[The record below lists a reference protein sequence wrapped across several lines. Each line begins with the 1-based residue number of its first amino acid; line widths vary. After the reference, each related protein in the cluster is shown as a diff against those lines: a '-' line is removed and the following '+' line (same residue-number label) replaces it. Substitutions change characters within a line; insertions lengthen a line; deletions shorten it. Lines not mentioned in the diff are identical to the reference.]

1 MGYQNAPLVMEA
13 HVGTR
18 RTLAIMGAATA
29 ALALGAASAP
39 SAHAVEENRVS
50 EEYMIHQSGR
60 VSWSVTI
67 DDYQQALTQEQCE
80 ELGTSAQTVFSTN
93 EEASISFTRS
103 SGSRAK
109 NRCEASLR
117 VELTK
122 TPLMQAAGTTTTLT
136 LKTAIPDSVMT
147 AVGMTARKVR
157 ATVFDAGIVES
168 SDGAEIDHDSRGN
181 GWETAEWKNVSGDL
195 SITYDSALGN
205 RNGRA
210 GASPTPGSR
219 STPSPRSTP
228 NQGSTPGASPSPSN
242 QAVGQNPPGSSDDN
256 TVLIVVAVVVGVI
269 VIAAVAG
276 AVVIVMRSRRAHT
289 GPGGY
294 AGIPYPD
301 GQGPG
306 GLPGQGHGRTPGYG
320 QAQGYGQS
328 SGSAV
333 PAGQSFPFGDA
344 AVPQSPPGASAGAQ
358 TGPSAGGSASSALG
372 LPPVPAPPK
381 QRSPFAPDEDS

>member
-13 HVGTR
+13 HVGIR

-39 SAHAVEENRVS
+39 SAHAAMENRVA
-50 EEYMIHQSGR
+50 EQYMIHQSGR
-60 VSWSVTI
+60 VSWTVI
-67 DDYQQALTQEQCE
+67 IADYQQTLTQEQCE

-93 EEASISFTRS
+93 EKASISFTQS
-103 SGSRAK
+103 SGSGAS
-109 NRCEASLR
+109 NRCTATLR
-117 VELTK
+117 AELNK
-122 TPLMQAAGTTTTLT
+122 TALMQTAGTTRTLT
-136 LKTAIPDSVMT
+136 LRTAIPDSIM
-147 AVGMTARKVR
+147 AVLGTTTRNVS

-168 SDGAEIDHDSRGN
+168 SDGAEIKHDSEGN
-181 GWETAEWKNVSGDL
+181 GWETAEWKNASGDL

-228 NQGSTPGASPSPSN
+228 SAPASPSN
-242 QAVGQNPPGSSDDN
+242 NAAGQNPPGNSDDN
-256 TVLIVVAVVVGVI
+256 TALIVAAIVVGVI

-294 AGIPYPD
+294 AGVPYPD

-320 QAQGYGQS
+320 QAQDYGQS

-333 PAGQSFPFGDA
+333 PAGQSFPFGA
-344 AVPQSPPGASAGAQ
+344 GAVPQSPPGASAGAQ

>member
-13 HVGTR
+13 HVGIR

-39 SAHAVEENRVS
+39 SAHAAMENRVA
-50 EEYMIHQSGR
+50 EQYMIHQSGK
-60 VSWSVTI
+60 VSWTVI
-67 DDYQQALTQEQCE
+67 IADYQQTLTQEQCE

-93 EEASISFTRS
+93 EEASISFTQS
-103 SGSRAK
+103 SGSGAS
-109 NRCEASLR
+109 NRCTATLR
-117 VELTK
+117 AELNK
-122 TPLMQAAGTTTTLT
+122 TALMQTAGTTTTLT
-136 LKTAIPDSVMT
+136 LRTAIPDSIM
-147 AVGMTARKVR
+147 AVLGTTTRNVS

-168 SDGAEIDHDSRGN
+168 SDGAEIKHDSEGN

-210 GASPTPGSR
+210 GPSPTPGSR

-228 NQGSTPGASPSPSN
+228 SAPASPSN
-242 QAVGQNPPGSSDDN
+242 NAAGQNPPGNSDDN
-256 TVLIVVAVVVGVI
+256 TALIVAAIVVGVI

-294 AGIPYPD
+294 AGVPY
-301 GQGPG
+301 PG

-320 QAQGYGQS
+320 QAQDYGQS

-333 PAGQSFPFGDA
+333 PAGQSFPFGA
-344 AVPQSPPGASAGAQ
+344 GAVPQSPPGASAGAQ

>member
-39 SAHAVEENRVS
+39 GAHAAMENRVA
-50 EEYMIHQSGR
+50 EQYMIHQSGR
-60 VSWSVTI
+60 VSWTVI
-67 DDYQQALTQEQCE
+67 IADYQQALTQEQCE

-93 EEASISFTRS
+93 EEASISFTQS
-103 SGSRAK
+103 SGSGAS
-109 NRCEASLR
+109 NRCTATLR
-117 VELTK
+117 AELNK
-122 TPLMQAAGTTTTLT
+122 TALMQTAGTTRTLT
-136 LKTAIPDSVMT
+136 LRTAIPDSVM
-147 AVGMTARKVR
+147 AVLGTTTRNVS

-168 SDGAEIDHDSRGN
+168 SDGAEIKHDSEGN
-181 GWETAEWKNVSGDL
+181 GWETAEWKNASGDL

-228 NQGSTPGASPSPSN
+228 SASASPSN
-242 QAVGQNPPGSSDDN
+242 NAAGQNPPGNSDDN
-256 TVLIVVAVVVGVI
+256 TALIVAAIVVGVI

-294 AGIPYPD
+294 AGVPYPD
-301 GQGPG
+301 
-306 GLPGQGHGRTPGYG
+306 GQGHGRTPGYG
-320 QAQGYGQS
+320 QAQDYGQS

-333 PAGQSFPFGDA
+333 PAGQSFPFGA
-344 AVPQSPPGASAGAQ
+344 GAVPQSPPGASAGAQ

>member
-13 HVGTR
+13 HVGIR
-18 RTLAIMGAATA
+18 RTLSIIGAASA
-29 ALALGAASAP
+29 VLALGAASAP
-39 SAHAVEENRVS
+39 SARAATETRVT

-60 VSWSVTI
+60 VSWSVDI
-67 DDYQQALTQEQCE
+67 SDSQQVLTQEQCE
-80 ELGTSAQTVFSTN
+80 ELGTNVQTVFSTN

-103 SGSRAK
+103 SGSRAA
-109 NRCEASLR
+109 NRCTATLR
-117 VELTK
+117 AELNK
-122 TPLMQAAGTTTTLT
+122 TALMQTAGTTRTLT
-136 LKTAIPDSVMT
+136 LRTAIPDSVMAALGT
-147 AVGMTARKVR
+147 TTRNVS

-168 SDGAEIDHDSRGN
+168 SDGAEIKHDSEGN

-228 NQGSTPGASPSPSN
+228 SASASPSN
-242 QAVGQNPPGSSDDN
+242 NAAGQTPPGNSDDN
-256 TVLIVVAVVVGVI
+256 TVLIVAAIVVGVI

-294 AGIPYPD
+294 AGVPYPD

-320 QAQGYGQS
+320 QAQDYGQS

-333 PAGQSFPFGDA
+333 PAGQSFPFGA
-344 AVPQSPPGASAGAQ
+344 GAVPQSPPGASAGAQ

>member
-13 HVGTR
+13 HVGIR

-39 SAHAVEENRVS
+39 SAHAAEENRVS

-60 VSWSVTI
+60 VSWTVTI

-93 EEASISFTRS
+93 EEASISFTQS
-103 SGSRAK
+103 SGSGAS
-109 NRCEASLR
+109 NRCTATLR
-117 VELTK
+117 AELNK
-122 TPLMQAAGTTTTLT
+122 TALMQTAGTTRTLT
-136 LKTAIPDSVMT
+136 LRTAIPDSIMAALGTTTRNVS
-147 AVGMTARKVR
+147 

-168 SDGAEIDHDSRGN
+168 SDGAEIKHDSEGN

-210 GASPTPGSR
+210 GPSPTPGSR

-228 NQGSTPGASPSPSN
+228 SAPASPSN
-242 QAVGQNPPGSSDDN
+242 NATGQNPPGNSDDN
-256 TVLIVVAVVVGVI
+256 TALIVAAIVVGVI

-276 AVVIVMRSRRAHT
+276 AVVIVIRNRGAHA

-294 AGIPYPD
+294 AAVPYPD
-301 GQGPG
+301 GQGAD
-306 GLPGQGHGRTPGYG
+306 GLPGQGYGRSPGYG

-328 SGSAV
+328 SGSAAPA
-333 PAGQSFPFGDA
+333 PAGQSFPFGA
-344 AVPQSPPGASAGAQ
+344 GAVPQSPPGASAGAQ
-358 TGPSAGGSASSALG
+358 TGPSADGSASSALG

>member
-13 HVGTR
+13 HVGIR

-39 SAHAVEENRVS
+39 GAHAAMENRVA
-50 EEYMIHQSGR
+50 EQYMIHQSGR
-60 VSWSVTI
+60 VSWTVI
-67 DDYQQALTQEQCE
+67 IADYQQALTQEQCE

-93 EEASISFTRS
+93 EEASISFTQS
-103 SGSRAK
+103 SGSGAS
-109 NRCEASLR
+109 NRCTATLR
-117 VELTK
+117 AELNK
-122 TPLMQAAGTTTTLT
+122 TALMQTAGTTRTLT
-136 LKTAIPDSVMT
+136 LRTAIPDSVM
-147 AVGMTARKVR
+147 AVLGTTTRNVS

-168 SDGAEIDHDSRGN
+168 SDGAEIKHDSEGN

-228 NQGSTPGASPSPSN
+228 SAPASPSN
-242 QAVGQNPPGSSDDN
+242 NAAGQNPPGNSDDN
-256 TVLIVVAVVVGVI
+256 TALIVAAIVVGVI

-294 AGIPYPD
+294 AGVPYPD
-301 GQGPG
+301 
-306 GLPGQGHGRTPGYG
+306 GQGHGRTPGYG
-320 QAQGYGQS
+320 QAQDYGQS

-333 PAGQSFPFGDA
+333 PAGQSFPFGA
-344 AVPQSPPGASAGAQ
+344 GAVPQSPPGASAGAQ

>member
-13 HVGTR
+13 HVGIR
-18 RTLAIMGAATA
+18 RTLAIMGTATA

-39 SAHAVEENRVS
+39 SAHAAMENRVA
-50 EEYMIHQSGR
+50 EQYMIHQSGK
-60 VSWSVTI
+60 VSWTVI
-67 DDYQQALTQEQCE
+67 IADYQQTLTQEQCE

-93 EEASISFTRS
+93 EEASISFTQS
-103 SGSRAK
+103 SGSGAS
-109 NRCEASLR
+109 NRCTATLR
-117 VELTK
+117 AELNK
-122 TPLMQAAGTTTTLT
+122 TALMQTAGTTRTLT
-136 LKTAIPDSVMT
+136 LRTAIPDSIM
-147 AVGMTARKVR
+147 AVLGTTTRNVS

-168 SDGAEIDHDSRGN
+168 SDGAEIKHDSEGN

-210 GASPTPGSR
+210 GPSPTPGSR

-228 NQGSTPGASPSPSN
+228 SAPASPSN
-242 QAVGQNPPGSSDDN
+242 NAAGQNPPGNSDDN
-256 TVLIVVAVVVGVI
+256 TALIVAAIVVGVI

-294 AGIPYPD
+294 AGVPYPD

-320 QAQGYGQS
+320 QAQDYGQS

-333 PAGQSFPFGDA
+333 PAGQSFPFGA
-344 AVPQSPPGASAGAQ
+344 GAVPQSPPGASAGAQ

>member
-13 HVGTR
+13 HVGIR
-18 RTLAIMGAATA
+18 RTLSIIGAASA
-29 ALALGAASAP
+29 VLALGAASAP
-39 SAHAVEENRVS
+39 SAHAATETRVT

-60 VSWSVTI
+60 VSWSVDIT
-67 DDYQQALTQEQCE
+67 DSQQVLTQEQCE
-80 ELGTSAQTVFSTN
+80 ELGTNVQTVFSTN

-103 SGSRAK
+103 SGSRAA
-109 NRCEASLR
+109 NRCTATLR
-117 VELTK
+117 AELNK
-122 TPLMQAAGTTTTLT
+122 TALMQTAGTTRTLT
-136 LKTAIPDSVMT
+136 LRTAIPDSVMAALGT
-147 AVGMTARKVR
+147 TTRNVS

-168 SDGAEIDHDSRGN
+168 SDGAEIKHDSEGN

-228 NQGSTPGASPSPSN
+228 SASASPSN
-242 QAVGQNPPGSSDDN
+242 NAAGQNPPGNSDDN
-256 TVLIVVAVVVGVI
+256 TVLIVAAIVVGVI

-289 GPGGY
+289 GLGGY
-294 AGIPYPD
+294 AGVPYPD

-320 QAQGYGQS
+320 QAQDYGQS

-333 PAGQSFPFGDA
+333 PAGQSFPFGA
-344 AVPQSPPGASAGAQ
+344 GAVPQSPPGASAGAQ

>member
-13 HVGTR
+13 HVGIR

-39 SAHAVEENRVS
+39 SAHAAMENRVA
-50 EEYMIHQSGR
+50 EQYMIHQSGR
-60 VSWSVTI
+60 VSWTVI
-67 DDYQQALTQEQCE
+67 IADYQQALTQEQCE

-93 EEASISFTRS
+93 EEASISFTQS
-103 SGSRAK
+103 SGSGAS
-109 NRCEASLR
+109 NRCTATLR
-117 VELTK
+117 AELNK
-122 TPLMQAAGTTTTLT
+122 TALMQTAGTTRTLT
-136 LKTAIPDSVMT
+136 LRTAIPDSIM
-147 AVGMTARKVR
+147 AVLGTTTRNVS

-168 SDGAEIDHDSRGN
+168 SDGAEIKHDSEGN

-228 NQGSTPGASPSPSN
+228 SAPASPSN
-242 QAVGQNPPGSSDDN
+242 NAAGQNPPGNSDDN
-256 TVLIVVAVVVGVI
+256 TALIVAAIVVGVI

-294 AGIPYPD
+294 AGVPYPD
-301 GQGPG
+301 
-306 GLPGQGHGRTPGYG
+306 GQGHGRTPGYG
-320 QAQGYGQS
+320 QAQDYGQS

-333 PAGQSFPFGDA
+333 PAGQSFPFGA
-344 AVPQSPPGASAGAQ
+344 GAVPQSPPGASAGAQ

>member
-13 HVGTR
+13 HVGIR
-18 RTLAIMGAATA
+18 RTLGIMGAATA
-29 ALALGAASAP
+29 ALAMGAASAP
-39 SAHAVEENRVS
+39 SALAAEENRVS

-93 EEASISFTRS
+93 EEVSISFTRS

-122 TPLMQAAGTTTTLT
+122 TSLTQAAGTTTTLT

-181 GWETAEWKNVSGDL
+181 GWETAEWKNASGDL
-195 SITYDSALGN
+195 SITYDSALAS

-210 GASPTPGSR
+210 SASPTPGSR
-219 STPSPRSTP
+219 STTSPRSTP
-228 NQGSTPGASPSPSN
+228 SAPASPSN
-242 QAVGQNPPGSSDDN
+242 NAAGQNPPGNSDDN
-256 TVLIVVAVVVGVI
+256 TALIVAAIVVGVI

-294 AGIPYPD
+294 AAVPYPD

-306 GLPGQGHGRTPGYG
+306 GLPGQGHGRSPGYG

-328 SGSAV
+328 SGSAAPA
-333 PAGQSFPFGDA
+333 PAGQSFPFGA
-344 AVPQSPPGASAGAQ
+344 GAVPQSPPGTSAGAQ
-358 TGPSAGGSASSALG
+358 TEPSAGGSASSALG
-372 LPPVPAPPK
+372 LPPVPGPPK

>member
-1 MGYQNAPLVMEA
+1 M
-13 HVGTR
+13 GTR
-18 RTLAIMGAATA
+18 RTLAILGAATA

-39 SAHAVEENRVS
+39 SAHAAMENRVA
-50 EEYMIHQSGR
+50 EQYMIHQSGK
-60 VSWSVTI
+60 VSWTVI
-67 DDYQQALTQEQCE
+67 IADYQQTLTQEQCE

-93 EEASISFTRS
+93 EEASISFTQS
-103 SGSRAK
+103 SGSGAS
-109 NRCEASLR
+109 NRCTATLR
-117 VELTK
+117 AELNK
-122 TPLMQAAGTTTTLT
+122 TALMQTAGTTRTLT
-136 LKTAIPDSVMT
+136 LRTAIPDSIMAALGTTTRNVS
-147 AVGMTARKVR
+147 

-168 SDGAEIDHDSRGN
+168 SDGAEIKHDSEGN

-210 GASPTPGSR
+210 GPSPTPGSR

-228 NQGSTPGASPSPSN
+228 SAPASPSN
-242 QAVGQNPPGSSDDN
+242 NAAGQNPSGNSDDN
-256 TVLIVVAVVVGVI
+256 TALIVAAIVVGVI

-294 AGIPYPD
+294 AGVPYPD

-320 QAQGYGQS
+320 QAQDYGQS

-333 PAGQSFPFGDA
+333 PAGQSFPFGA
-344 AVPQSPPGASAGAQ
+344 GAVPQSPPGASAGAQ